1 MNVIK
6 PPRIFPNPS
15 IIPPIILNVSSKTG
29 LKVKKDLALYQA
41 HIVNENGEL
50 SYYDDSMEDINDENL
65 EWGMDYTQFHAP
77 HIRLTQDHEIRISK
91 LEETVAKQEDIIK
104 QQAEIIKLLQTQ
116 LKIP

>member
-1 MNVIK
+1 MGFIAQDTHE
-6 PPRIFPNPS
+6 
-15 IIPPIILNVSSKTG
+15 TG

-41 HIVNENGEL
+41 HIVDKNGEL
-50 SYYDDSMEDINDENL
+50 SYYDDSMTNVSDENL

-77 HIRLTQDHEIRISK
+77 HIRLTQDHENRISEHDERIAK

-116 LKIP
+116 LGMTNSENK